1 MPDEFRLARQEADE
15 PVQSFAAPLAGFRS
29 RKAAQLS
36 AFFAVRSDGII
47 EKLKLIKLI
56 YLTERQFLGEHYH
69 PMLFDEL
76 YSLPHG
82 PICSST
88 LNGIDG
94 VIHGETWDSFIARN
108 GNRVVAMKRFVRD
121 DFDELNNAEIRVAEE
136 IWRQFGPM
144 TASQLR
150 NYTHDNCPEYTETEK
165 RRIPI
170 SYRDVLAALDVE
182 EAEQVDREIG
192 EMRRVNSLLAG

>member
-1 MPDEFRLARQEADE
+1 MPDRFRLAREEADE
-15 PVQSFAAPLAGFRS
+15 PVLSLAVPLAGFRS

-36 AFFAVRSDGII
+36 AFFAVLSEGTI

-94 VIHGETWDSFIARN
+94 VIHGATWDSFIARN
-108 GNRVVAMKRFVRD
+108 GNLVVAMKRFVRD
-121 DFDELNNAEIRVAEE
+121 DFDELNNAEIRVAEA
-136 IWRQFGPM
+136 IWKQFGRM

-150 NYTHDNCPEYTETEK
+150 NYTHDNCPEYTETQR

-170 SYRDVLAALDVE
+170 SYRDVLAALGVE

-192 EMRRVNSLLAG
+192 ERRRVNSLLAG